1 MNDHEGKEE
10 KKYNYKEFGTRLG
23 EIMVRRDM
31 TNKELARLMHV
42 SESTI
47 SGYRTGRRS
56 PSVNDLPVLAELLGV
71 SADYLL
77 GLTDKF

>member
-1 MNDHEGKEE
+1 MNDHEGKRA
-10 KKYNYKEFGTRLG
+10 KKYNFKEFGSRLS
-23 EIMVRRDM
+23 EIMFRRDM

-56 PSVNDLPVLAELLGV
+56 PSVNDLPVLAKLLGV
-71 SADYLL
+71 STDYLL